1 MTAAVHSDLGSVLV
15 AGGTGGLGVAVLTCL
30 LDAGLQVTTTWR
42 AETERDAVAQRLGD
56 RPGLSFLRADL
67 MDPAAVQAAT
77 DGVTD
82 LRAVVNLVG
91 GYAAGSKVHE
101 SDPEDFDRMLRLNL
115 RPGFLLA
122 RAAMPRFMAAGG
134 GAFVAVSAR
143 AAVQPFAGAAG
154 YITAKA
160 AVLAFVRA
168 LDVEY
173 RDSGV
178 RCNAILP
185 GVIDT
190 PGNRSAEPHAD
201 HTRWTPPEAIGRA
214 IRFLVSDDAEAV
226 TGAAVPVYGRS

>member
-1 MTAAVHSDLGSVLV
+1 
-15 AGGTGGLGVAVLTCL
+15 
-30 LDAGLQVTTTWR
+30 
-42 AETERDAVAQRLGD
+42 
-56 RPGLSFLRADL
+56 
-67 MDPAAVQAAT
+67 
-77 DGVTD
+77 
-82 LRAVVNLVG
+82 
-91 GYAAGSKVHE
+91 
-101 SDPEDFDRMLRLNL
+101 
-115 RPGFLLA
+115 
-122 RAAMPRFMAAGG
+122 MAAHSL
-134 GAFVAVSAR
+134 AVSAR

-190 PGNRSAEPHAD
+190 PGNRSAQPNAD
-201 HTRWTPPEAIGRA
+201 HTRWTSQRRSRA

>member
-1 MTAAVHSDLGSVLV
+1 MTASASPALGSVLV
-15 AGGTGGLGVAVLTCL
+15 AGGTGALGVAVLTCL
-30 LDAGLQVTTTWR
+30 LDAGHQVTTTWLVE
-42 AETERDAVAQRLGD
+42 AERDAVAQQLGD
-56 RPGLSFLRADL
+56 QGGLSLLRADL
-67 MDPAAVQAAT
+67 MDPASVQNVT
-77 DGVTD
+77 DGITD

-91 GYAAGSKVHE
+91 GYAAGSNVHE
-101 SDPEDFDRMLRLNL
+101 TEPDDFDRMLRLNL

-122 RAAMPRFMAAGG
+122 RSAMPRLMAAGG

-143 AAVQPFAGAAG
+143 AAVQPFVGAAG

-160 AVLAFVRA
+160 AVLAFVQA

-190 PGNRSAEPHAD
+190 PANRSAQPDAD
-201 HTRWTPPEAIGRA
+201 HTWWTAPEAIARA
-214 IRFLVSDDAEAV
+214 IRFLVTEDSEAV